1 MTRDRMR
8 FKTSNIK
15 EAKHSELVSC
25 VGWASPDD
33 VISIGDDHQILRWNL
48 VSAETVKVEKK
59 YFWRIEIFSLLGCGP
74 AAGVLPHGLALP
86 PAQQRGR
93 DRGRGWEAE

>member
-1 MTRDRMR
+1 MQRMR

-15 EAKHSELVSC
+15 EAKHTELVSC

-48 VSAETVKVEKK
+48 VSAETVKVRPTQLFPMTNSCSE
-59 YFWRIEIFSLLGCGP
+59 LLMIDSWSGLRAPGR
-74 AAGVLPHGLALP
+74 VFPH
-86 PAQQRGR
+86 
-93 DRGRGWEAE
+93 

>member
-1 MTRDRMR
+1 MR

-15 EAKHSELVSC
+15 EAKHTELVSC

-48 VSAETVKVEKK
+48 VSAETVKVTLIPKC
-59 YFWRIEIFSLLGCGP
+59 LLASSG
-74 AAGVLPHGLALP
+74 AQGVAISVCPS
-86 PAQQRGR
+86 RS
-93 DRGRGWEAE
+93 

>member
-1 MTRDRMR
+1 MR

-15 EAKHSELVSC
+15 EAKHTELVSC

-48 VSAETVKVEKK
+48 VSAETVKVALISKV
-59 YFWRIEIFSLLGCGP
+59 RINMMFCSGFRTPWGFF
-74 AAGVLPHGLALP
+74 PH
-86 PAQQRGR
+86 
-93 DRGRGWEAE
+93 

>member
-1 MTRDRMR
+1 MR

-15 EAKHSELVSC
+15 EAKHTELVSC

-48 VSAETVKVEKK
+48 VSAETVKVIPIFQSV
-59 YFWRIEIFSLLGCGP
+59 FWLVRSSRSGNLCLSVTVIICLELSIF
-74 AAGVLPHGLALP
+74 VFLA
-86 PAQQRGR
+86 
-93 DRGRGWEAE
+93 

>member
-1 MTRDRMR
+1 MR

-15 EAKHSELVSC
+15 EAKHTELVSC

-48 VSAETVKVEKK
+48 VSAETVKVALNSQVI
-59 YFWRIEIFSLLGCGP
+59 FVRINMMFCSGFRTPWGFF
-74 AAGVLPHGLALP
+74 PH
-86 PAQQRGR
+86 
-93 DRGRGWEAE
+93 

>member
-1 MTRDRMR
+1 MR

-15 EAKHSELVSC
+15 EAKHTELVSC

-48 VSAETVKVEKK
+48 VSAETVKVIPIFQSV
-59 YFWRIEIFSLLGCGP
+59 FWLRLELKEWQSLSVC
-74 AAGVLPHGLALP
+74 
-86 PAQQRGR
+86 
-93 DRGRGWEAE
+93 

>member
-1 MTRDRMR
+1 MR

-48 VSAETVKVEKK
+48 VSAETVKVEKE
-59 YFWRIEIFSLLGCGP
+59 YFWRQCCVQTSR
-74 AAGVLPHGLALP
+74 ALMKMLNCDVSI
-86 PAQQRGR
+86 RSRVGIVR
-93 DRGRGWEAE
+93 DSTT

>member
-1 MTRDRMR
+1 MERGHEAVQRMR

-15 EAKHSELVSC
+15 EAKHTELVSC

-48 VSAETVKVEKK
+48 VSAETVKV
-59 YFWRIEIFSLLGCGP
+59 R
-74 AAGVLPHGLALP
+74 
-86 PAQQRGR
+86 PAQLFLMIDFLVRVI
-93 DRGRGWEAE
+93 DD

>member
-1 MTRDRMR
+1 MR

-15 EAKHSELVSC
+15 EAKHTELVSC

-48 VSAETVKVEKK
+48 VSAETVKVILIL
-59 YFWRIEIFSLLGCGP
+59 FQSVFLAPSG
-74 AAGVLPHGLALP
+74 AQGVAISV
-86 PAQQRGR
+86 
-93 DRGRGWEAE
+93 

>member
-1 MTRDRMR
+1 MR

-15 EAKHSELVSC
+15 EAKHTELVSC

-48 VSAETVKVEKK
+48 VSAETVKVTHAMHYCLIKVISCTGL
-59 YFWRIEIFSLLGCGP
+59 RT
-74 AAGVLPHGLALP
+74 AGGFLPN
-86 PAQQRGR
+86 
-93 DRGRGWEAE
+93 

>member
-1 MTRDRMR
+1 MR

-15 EAKHSELVSC
+15 EAKHTELVSC

-48 VSAETVKVEKK
+48 VSAETVKV
-59 YFWRIEIFSLLGCGP
+59 IPIFQCFLAPSRRSRSGYLYLYVRQGHNFSRALNLC
-74 AAGVLPHGLALP
+74 LSGLNI
-86 PAQQRGR
+86 QMFS
-93 DRGRGWEAE
+93 

>member
-1 MTRDRMR
+1 MR

-15 EAKHSELVSC
+15 EAKHTELVSC

-48 VSAETVKVEKK
+48 VSAETVKVTSPVVICVCLK
-59 YFWRIEIFSLLGCGP
+59 
-74 AAGVLPHGLALP
+74 
-86 PAQQRGR
+86 
-93 DRGRGWEAE
+93 